1 MDTNARRP
9 FKWSYPPTPLSV
21 LLTMTLGPATL
32 RVSPINDERQPEPS
46 DPILLLAV
54 QTRFHDSIHTDA
66 QDSSSCVGV
75 HYVNSTALPTSRN
88 GDGFG
93 PHGVVQK

>member
-1 MDTNARRP
+1 MDIIARRP
-9 FKWSYPPTPLSV
+9 FKWFDPPTPLSD

-32 RVSPINDERQPEPS
+32 RASPIDDERQPEPS
-46 DPILLLAV
+46 DHILPPAV

-66 QDSSSCVGV
+66 RDPSSCVGV

-88 GDGFG
+88 GDGFR
-93 PHGVVQK
+93 PQVAVKK